1 MTTFMANAQNV
12 TRKWYIVDAEGKSLG
27 RIATRVAS
35 ILRGKHKPTFTPH
48 VDTGDH
54 VIVINCDKLI
64 LTGKKL
70 DQKMYRHHSGYPG
83 GLKEIPYRRMMETK
97 SDKVMYLAIKG
108 MLPKNK
114 LGSAMLLKLRVY
126 KGSEHNQQAQSPT
139 VLEI

>member
-12 TRKWYIVDAEGKSLG
+12 TRKWYIVDAEGIPLG
-27 RIATRVAS
+27 RIATKVAS
-35 ILRGKHKPTFTPH
+35 ILRGKHKPTFTPL

-54 VIVINCDKLI
+54 VIIINCDKLV

-70 DQKMYRHHSGYPG
+70 DQKMYRHHSGYTG
-83 GLKEIPYRRMMETK
+83 GLKEVPYRKMIETK
-97 SDKVMYLAIKG
+97 SDKVMYMAVKG

-126 KGSEHNQQAQSPT
+126 KGSEHTQQAQNPQ